1 VAVGAGTA
9 LEFRLA
15 QPVSIDVLT
24 EVAAAQ

>member
-15 QPVSIDVLT
+15 KPIGVDVPT
-24 EVAAAQ
+24 QVAAAR

>member
-15 QPVSIDVLT
+15 QPISIDVLT
-24 EVAAAQ
+24 EVASGR